1 MSESIDLRKLILE
14 YLSQDALLSS
24 KEIHEGVKQ
33 IAAYATVT
41 ESASTEAGSD
51 NTL

>member
-1 MSESIDLRKLILE
+1 MYESIYLRKLILE
-14 YLSQDALLSS
+14 YLRQDALVSS

-33 IAAYATVT
+33 IVTYATVT

-51 NTL
+51 TTL

>member
-14 YLSQDALLSS
+14 YLKDALVSS
-24 KEIHEGVKQ
+24 KEIHESVKQ
-33 IAAYATVT
+33 IVTYATVT

-51 NTL
+51 TTL